1 MFLPKYNDNAV
12 MSKKDKIIYLKSE
25 EELEIIRENG
35 NILGKAHAEV
45 AKLIE
50 PGVTTKA
57 LDKIAFEYIKDN
69 AAQPSFLNYNGFPA
83 SLCISVND
91 VVVHGIP
98 SNRALKDG
106 DIVSVDC
113 GVYKKG
119 FHADSAYT
127 YTIGEVQN
135 EVLDLLKHTY
145 RSLFKGI
152 EQARV
157 GNRVGDVSCAVQNYA
172 ESHRY
177 GVVRELVGHG
187 VGKYLH
193 ESPEVPNFGKRGNGP
208 KLLEGMVIAIEP
220 MITLGKRGVVQEN
233 DNWTIRTEDRK
244 QAAHYEHTVV
254 VRKNTAEILTTFQ
267 YIEEVLAK
275 KNLIIA

>member
-1 MFLPKYNDNAV
+1 

-25 EELEIIRENG
+25 EELDIIRKNG
-35 NILGKAHAEV
+35 HILGKAHAEV

-57 LDKIAFEYIKDN
+57 LDKIAFDYIKDN
-69 AAQPSFLNYNGFPA
+69 QGQPSFLNYNGFPS

-98 SNRALKDG
+98 SNRALRDG
-106 DIVSVDC
+106 DIISVDC
-113 GVYKKG
+113 GVYKNG

-127 YTIGEVQN
+127 YTVGEVID

-152 EQARV
+152 EQAKV
-157 GNRVGDVSCAVQNYA
+157 GNRVGDVSFAVQNYA
-172 ESHRY
+172 ESHKY

-220 MITLGKRGVVQEN
+220 MITLGKRAVVQEN
-233 DNWTIRTEDRK
+233 DNWTIRTEDRR
-244 QAAHYEHTVV
+244 QAAHFEHTVV
-254 VRKNTAEILTTFQ
+254 VRKGTAEILTTFQ
-267 YIEEVLAK
+267 YIEEVLSK
-275 KNLIIA
+275 KSLVIS

>member
-1 MFLPKYNDNAV
+1 MG
-12 MSKKDKIIYLKSE
+12 KKDKIIYLKSE

-35 NILGKAHAEV
+35 HILGKAHAEV
-45 AKLIE
+45 AKLIDQ
-50 PGVTTKA
+50 GVTTKA

-69 AAQPSFLNYNGFPA
+69 AALPSFLNYNGFPA

-98 SNRALKDG
+98 SNRVLIDG
-106 DIVSVDC
+106 DVVSIDC
-113 GVYKKG
+113 GVYKNG

-127 YTIGEVQN
+127 YTVGEVPN

-157 GNRVGDVSCAVQNYA
+157 GNRVGDVSFAVQNYA
-172 ESHRY
+172 ELHRY

-233 DNWTIRTEDRK
+233 DKWTIRTEDRK
-244 QAAHYEHTVV
+244 QAAHFEHTVV
-254 VRKNTAEILTTFQ
+254 VRKNAAEILTTFQ
-267 YIEEVLAK
+267 YIEEVLSK
-275 KNLIIA
+275 KNLVIV

>member
-1 MFLPKYNDNAV
+1 
-12 MSKKDKIIYLKSE
+12 MSKKDRIVYLKSE

-35 NILGKAHAEV
+35 QILGKAHAEV

-50 PGVTTKA
+50 PGISTKA

-69 AAQPSFLNYNGFPA
+69 AAKPSFLNYNGFPA
-83 SLCISVND
+83 SLCISVNE

-98 SNRALKDG
+98 SNRELKDG
-106 DIVSVDC
+106 DVVSIDC
-113 GVYKKG
+113 GVYKNG

-127 YTIGEVQN
+127 YTVGNVADEVI
-135 EVLDLLKHTY
+135 ELLKHTY

-157 GNRVGDVSCAVQNYA
+157 GNRMGDLSYAIQNYA
-172 ESHRY
+172 ESHTY

-193 ESPEVPNFGKRGNGP
+193 EAPEVPNFGKRGNGP
-208 KLLEGMVIAIEP
+208 KLLEGMVLAIEP

-233 DNWTIRTEDRK
+233 DNWTIRTEDKK
-244 QAAHYEHTVV
+244 QAAHFEHTVV
-254 VRKNTAEILTTFQ
+254 VRKNSAEILTTFQ

-275 KNLIIA
+275 KNLVIA